1 MAQGVREDSPVPY
14 PSRAHLIEP
23 MARSA
28 RLVLAALAAAPLA
41 SVGLR
46 VQEVGKCEEDEV
58 AFAKMTTVTC
68 MLNWVLKG
76 DKRVLSLH
84 ETQHQG
90 CWDQLEYNTDKFLSS
105 ALYQNSQDGR
115 CALIFSGYHGALAG
129 YSRGVGAL
137 VWPPETWD
145 VCGGDMYAPY
155 VRLLR
160 HHTSLG
166 NWSTLM
172 NLLAGPESPCR
183 GELAF
188 AAESMGGTAGEMLTA
203 CANNGSLHELMDA
216 STPHFNLQTLYTFGS
231 PAGTVRPLVNNLRED
246 GCFKGKR
253 IYQSKDVIAHFGALY
268 GMQHPRMDSVEIWTG
283 SAGQRP
289 AVQLAH
295 CDSEETVK
303 DGDHAKPPAVATN
316 LQWRQHLDLFNH
328 EVTTYSDLI
337 KWMQDA
343 GKGEIFEEEPVA
355 RDSTALS
362 YLALLQQ
369 GTA

>member
-1 MAQGVREDSPVPY
+1 MVQR
-14 PSRAHLIEP
+14 RTL
-23 MARSA
+23 
-28 RLVLAALAAAPLA
+28 ALAVMAAVSDVSL
-41 SVGLR
+41 GLR
-46 VQEVGKCEEDEV
+46 MQGGETCEADEVSFALITSATCTINWSLKGQHSTMTMDKVGKV
-58 AFAKMTTVTC
+58 
-68 MLNWVLKG
+68 
-76 DKRVLSLH
+76 
-84 ETQHQG
+84 G
-90 CWDQLEYNTDKFLSS
+90 CWELRGYNTDKFLSS
-105 ALYQNSQDGR
+105 TVYQNAQDGR
-115 CALIFSGYHGALAG
+115 CVLSFSGYHGALAG
-129 YSRGVGAL
+129 YLRGSAAL
-137 VWPPETWD
+137 VWPPETWNL
-145 VCGGDMYAPY
+145 CGYDMYAPY